1 MDAAEEVGET
11 EGEDRPCADPGHAV
25 RGVYVEHVELLFGL
39 INDRLAPVFEANRY
53 FEEHTGIANKAGAN
67 NLTEALSHI
76 GTLVEYADSMNFNEQ
91 REQVA
96 FFGDHLRRSMMES
109 FEQVVKAR
117 LGKIKD
123 EGLMDRFNGEVV
135 PLLRQGKLPT
145 APTEESVRA
154 LGAETANFLDKGR
167 KLKRENKWGAWDTGS
182 KNFADACDTSNRLVD
197 PLRQGIGAAEQ
208 YKRDRRNAKLGWAG
222 LIVGVLGIAVA
233 VVLVVAA

>member
-1 MDAAEEVGET
+1 MGVADEAIRQAAEP
-11 EGEDRPCADPGHAV
+11 DHAV
-25 RGVYVEHVELLFGL
+25 RGVYVEHVDLLFSL
-39 INDRLAPVFEANRY
+39 INDRLAAVFEANRY

-76 GTLVEYADSMNFNEQ
+76 GTLVEYAHEMDSDEQ

-123 EGLMDRFNGEVV
+123 EGLLDRYNGEVV
-135 PLLRQGKLPT
+135 PLLRQGKLPM

-154 LGAETANFLDKGR
+154 LGAETANFLDEGR
-167 KLKRENKWGAWDTGS
+167 KLKRENKWSAWDAGA
-182 KNFADACDTSNRLVD
+182 KNLADACGTSNQLVD
-197 PLRQGIGAAEQ
+197 ALRQGIGAAEQ
-208 YKRDRRNAKLGWAG
+208 YRRDRRNAQLGWAALLMAVIG
-222 LIVGVLGIAVA
+222 IVVA
-233 VVLVVAA
+233 VILAA

>member
-1 MDAAEEVGET
+1 MGVAGETSET
-11 EGEDRPCADPGHAV
+11 EGEHRPRADASHAV
-25 RGVYVEHVELLFGL
+25 LGVYVEHVELLFGL

-76 GTLVEYADSMNFNEQ
+76 GTLVEYAHAMDSDEQ

-123 EGLMDRFNGEVV
+123 EGLLDRFNSDVI
-135 PLLRQGKLPT
+135 PLLRQGKLAT
-145 APTEESVRA
+145 APTEESVRT
-154 LGAETANFLDKGR
+154 LGAETANLLDEGR
-167 KLKRENKWGAWDTGS
+167 KLKRENKWSAWDAGAKS
-182 KNFADACDTSNRLVD
+182 FADACDTSNRLVD
-197 PLRQGIGAAEQ
+197 ALRQGIGAAEQ
-208 YKRDRRNAKLGWAG
+208 HRRDRRNALLGWAA
-222 LIVGVLGIAVA
+222 LIVAVLGI
-233 VVLVVAA
+233 VLVVVLAVA

>member
-1 MDAAEEVGET
+1 MDAAGKAGEN
-11 EGEDRPCADPGHAV
+11 EDEKRPCADPTHAV

-76 GTLVEYADSMNFNEQ
+76 GTLVEYASEMDSDEQ

-123 EGLMDRFNGEVV
+123 EGLLDRFNSEVI
-135 PLLRQGKLPT
+135 PLLQEGRLPT
-145 APTEESVRA
+145 APTEETVRA
-154 LGAETANFLDKGR
+154 LGAETANL
-167 KLKRENKWGAWDTGS
+167 L
-182 KNFADACDTSNRLVD
+182 
-197 PLRQGIGAAEQ
+197 
-208 YKRDRRNAKLGWAG
+208 
-222 LIVGVLGIAVA
+222 
-233 VVLVVAA
+233 

>member
-1 MDAAEEVGET
+1 MGTADEVGET
-11 EGEDRPCADPGHAV
+11 EGEHRPSADPAHAV
-25 RGVYVEHVELLFGL
+25 RGVYIEHVELLFGL

-76 GTLVEYADSMNFNEQ
+76 GTLVEYAHVMDSDEQ

-123 EGLMDRFNGEVV
+123 EGLLDRFNGEVV
-135 PLLRQGKLPT
+135 PLLRKGKLPT
-145 APTEESVRA
+145 APTEEAVRA
-154 LGAETANFLDKGR
+154 LGAETAHLLDEGR
-167 KLKRENKWGAWDTGS
+167 RLKRENF
-182 KNFADACDTSNRLVD
+182 NRFTSS
-197 PLRQGIGAAEQ
+197 GC
-208 YKRDRRNAKLGWAG
+208 
-222 LIVGVLGIAVA
+222 IAPNCA
-233 VVLVVAA
+233 RHR

>member
-1 MDAAEEVGET
+1 MGEAGET
-11 EGEDRPCADPGHAV
+11 DDENRLCADPAHAV

-76 GTLVEYADSMNFNEQ
+76 GTLVEYAHAMDSNEQ

-123 EGLMDRFNGEVV
+123 EGLLDRFNGRGGPVASKGQAADCTY
-135 PLLRQGKLPT
+135 RG
-145 APTEESVRA
+145 VRA
-154 LGAETANFLDKGR
+154 SARSRNGQPSRRRSQAQAREQMERLGR
-167 KLKRENKWGAWDTGS
+167 GS
-182 KNFADACDTSNRLVD
+182 KELCRRLRD
-197 PLRQGIGAAEQ
+197 IEQ
-208 YKRDRRNAKLGWAG
+208 AG
-222 LIVGVLGIAVA
+222 
-233 VVLVVAA
+233 